1 MHCTYSRFGG
11 QYDYKDDGIER
22 IGDADEGQCGIM
34 IRDID
39 FAQSGTWKCEILRK
53 QRPGST
59 RIGSE
64 VTSAEFRVDVFR
76 TARFDK
82 SPAKLQ
88 VHIQS

>member
-1 MHCTYSRFGG
+1 M
-11 QYDYKDDGIER
+11 
-22 IGDADEGQCGIM
+22 
-34 IRDID
+34 
-39 FAQSGTWKCEILRK
+39 RK

-88 VHIQS
+88 VIVVTQSLLPNEYLIA

>member
-1 MHCTYSRFGG
+1 
-11 QYDYKDDGIER
+11 
-22 IGDADEGQCGIM
+22 M

-88 VHIQS
+88 VHAYT